1 MNLRLRDAGR
11 GARRT
16 SRAVAAWLRL
26 LRLVGRQN
34 AAHARRLRRQGMT
47 LAQFDVIAQVGP
59 AAGITQHE
67 LAERLVVTAGNVT
80 QLLQKMERQGWVTR
94 VQSGRCNRLELTA
107 RGRGLR
113 RKLVP
118 GQEAAIVEIFA
129 PLDDAELETL
139 SRLLRK
145 IQHSGS

>member
-1 MNLRLRDAGR
+1 MSPTARNAGS
-11 GARRT
+11 GPRRT

-34 AAHARRLRRQGMT
+34 AALAEQLRRSGT
-47 LAQFDVIAQVGP
+47 SLAQFDVIAQVGP
-59 AAGITQHE
+59 AAGITQRE
-67 LAERLVVTAGNVT
+67 LAERLVVSEGNVT
-80 QLLQKMERQGWVTR
+80 QLLQKMEKLGLVAR

-107 RGRGLR
+107 RGRALR

-118 GQEAAIVEIFA
+118 GQEKAIAGLFA
-129 PLDDAELETL
+129 PLEDAELETL

-145 IQHSGS
+145 IQHNKP